1 MQAVQRLINFC
12 VTLTYLRVNAIL
24 FLRFLCFWSKSCSD
38 FLDSKKTYNV
48 SDAIYWFRWERCKNN
63 SKHGRGKR
71 KYNLAKQKFLLDVLL
86 FAMNDGDLLVG
97 LLIFS
102 KLLLLLL
109 LKRRPLRVQQL
120 LLLPWRPLASLLEPV
135 GRSDRHWRQQR

>member
-24 FLRFLCFWSKSCSD
+24 FLRFLCFWSESCSD
-38 FLDSKKTYNV
+38 FLDSPKTYNV
-48 SDAIYWFRWERCKNN
+48 SDAIDWFRGERCKNN

-71 KYNLAKQKFLLDVLL
+71 KYNLAKQKLLLDVLL
-86 FAMNDGDLLVG
+86 LAMYDGDLLVG

-109 LKRRPLRVQQL
+109 LQRRPLRVQQL